1 MAKHGKNYRK
11 AKEQTSAHQSFSVE
25 SGFSRVKE
33 LAFAKFDESVD
44 ISVKIGIDAAK
55 ADQAVRGSVVLP
67 HGTGKAI
74 RIVVFAKGDHAEE
87 AKKAGADFVG
97 MDDLI
102 EKISAGWVDFDYAV
116 ATPDVMGAIGKLAKI
131 LGPRGLLPN
140 KKLGTVTF
148 DVGAVVADIKSGRTF
163 FKNDKGGFVQF
174 SIGKVS
180 FETSKLKDNF
190 MAFIKTLNGSRPAS
204 AKGQFIRKISIS
216 STMGVGILLDVQDAI
231 KA

>member
-1 MAKHGKNYRK
+1 MTKHGKKYRK
-11 AKEQTSAHQSFSVE
+11 AKELSGNHQTFSLD
-25 SGFSRVKE
+25 SGFSKIKE
-33 LAFAKFDESVD
+33 LAFAKFDETID
-44 ISVKIGIDAAK
+44 LSVKIGIDPAK
-55 ADQAVRGSVVLP
+55 SDQAVRGSVVLP

-74 RIVVFAKGDHAEE
+74 RIVVFAKGEYAED
-87 AKKAGADFVG
+87 AVKSGADFVG

-102 EKISAGWVDFDYAV
+102 EKISGGWVEFDYAV

-148 DVGAVVADIKSGRTF
+148 DVGAVVADIKSGRVF

-180 FETSKLKDNF
+180 FDASKLKDNF
-190 MAFIKTLNGSRPAS
+190 MAFIKTLNSSKPSS